1 MLILGSAGLASF
13 EPHHFVGAILPFL
26 IGFALGNLDHDLR
39 DFFSKA
45 TPVLIPFF
53 GFALGNTINLMVIL
67 DTGLLGI
74 VLGVAVI
81 VITGIPLIVADR
93 VIGGGNGTAGVAA
106 SSAAGAAVANPV
118 IIAQINPAFE
128 PVAASAT
135 ALVAASVIVTA
146 LLVPIITAL
155 YAAFMCSRAEYR
167 TAVRN
172 SAVLTDHS
180 HSSSCGGGGKGI
192 YPKISSTIPS
202 TSRFAE
208 QSLGIRSATVCQF
221 CVTDQLTGCL
231 SA

>member
-1 MLILGSAGLASF
+1 MLAIVSAMDMTNGGLYASLMNQYGTKEESGAFVLMSLESGPLMTMLILGSAGLASF

-53 GFALGNTINLMVIL
+53 GFALGNTINLKVIL

-155 YAAFMCSRAEYR
+155 YAKRYANAPEQNIERK
-167 TAVRN
+167 AVELR
-172 SAVLTDHS
+172 H
-180 HSSSCGGGGKGI
+180 
-192 YPKISSTIPS
+192 
-202 TSRFAE
+202 
-208 QSLGIRSATVCQF
+208 
-221 CVTDQLTGCL
+221 
-231 SA
+231 